1 MWFFIGVI
9 GLICQRPSVGWN
21 SSAIGE
27 SDGSDAGL
35 VSIIRKEVGDLGGEW
50 RRASM
55 NVVAVSGTNHG
66 IVSFGRESLNGKE
79 SDAGTIYE
87 IGSITKVFTGIAIAS
102 AVQRGLLEVKQ
113 PVADLLPEG
122 FAVHPDFGDRLQ
134 LKHLAPHTAGFPRLP
149 GSFFSGGDIFKVFLN
164 GNPYSSYEAEH
175 LRADLAGARKRR
187 KGSEKRWNTQTT
199 VWA

>member
-1 MWFFIGVI
+1 M
-9 GLICQRPSVGWN
+9 
-21 SSAIGE
+21 
-27 SDGSDAGL
+27 
-35 VSIIRKEVGDLGGEW
+35 
-50 RRASM
+50 
-55 NVVAVSGTNHG
+55 
-66 IVSFGRESLNGKE
+66 
-79 SDAGTIYE
+79 
-87 IGSITKVFTGIAIAS
+87 
-102 AVQRGLLEVKQ
+102 KQ

-175 LRADLAGARKRR
+175 LRADLAGIRKRR
-187 KGSEKRWNTQTT
+187 KGSKKRWNTQTT